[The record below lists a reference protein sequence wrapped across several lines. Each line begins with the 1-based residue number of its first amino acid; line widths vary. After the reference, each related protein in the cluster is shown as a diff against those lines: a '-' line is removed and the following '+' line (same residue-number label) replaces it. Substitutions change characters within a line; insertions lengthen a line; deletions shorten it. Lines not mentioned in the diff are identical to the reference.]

1 MTSFMMFYMCN
12 SNFIS
17 NLTLYIRSLSLSMY
31 ITNKKKRKKSIW
43 LKKILGGKA
52 FGYKKNTIC
61 LGGME
66 FALFGYKYWKRNIP
80 Y

>member
-43 LKKILGGKA
+43 LKKILGGKRLA
-52 FGYKKNTIC
+52 IRKI
-61 LGGME
+61 
-66 FALFGYKYWKRNIP
+66 LFV
-80 Y
+80 

>member
-17 NLTLYIRSLSLSMY
+17 NLTLYIRSLSLY
-31 ITNKKKRKKSIW
+31 VYNQQKEKKKVYLAKKNIGW
-43 LKKILGGKA
+43 QA